1 MRHYFFLLFTL
12 LALSASA
19 ENISTNQAKKI
30 AKDFFSNN
38 RPQLQVNE
46 LKMVFDGETPE
57 SRSTGANPAL
67 YVFDNPNGKGFVIV
81 AGDDMAQPILGY
93 SYENDF
99 PSGQL
104 PEHVEGWLNSLKQ
117 QINDGRKYGVVSKPN
132 SRSLTRAGEVIVQLK
147 TAQWNQNAPYNQYSP
162 TINGK
167 KTPTGCTITAG
178 AIVMK
183 YHQWPKQGT
192 GTIPGYTTGT
202 HKIEMPAIE
211 LGHTY
216 EWSKMPDVYKTNQ
229 YSQEQAHQVARLMAD
244 LGTMAKADYDLGGT
258 GATSYYFAELF
269 PVYMD
274 YDKSALYRDRHEYSD
289 SKWHELMKTEL
300 QQNRPVIYSGHNEES
315 GHCFVLDGYTSDDFY
330 SVNWGWGGYCNGY
343 FLLNALVP
351 SGSGTG
357 GNNDHYN
364 FYQSAVTGL
373 MPNQGGDYVEL
384 ITLGEKG
391 LSSERTTFERYT
403 PFKITTEWL
412 GNSGTTNFT
421 GTFLWALT
429 DKNGKIKENL
439 ATLNVSNL
447 PSRHG
452 WHNLERN
459 CTITVPLAIGDR
471 IRVFYK
477 STQTPKWTLIEGGEE
492 CVWELLVTDEY
503 SIEETTRIRFQK
515 KERILIVNTK
525 NGVNIKFTNNRGTN
539 LNHLCETKENETI
552 IHTNGL
558 PAGNYLLN
566 LEKTFENKDVRIK
579 LGESTQ
585 QQ

>member
-30 AKDFFSNN
+30 AKIFFSNN

-81 AGDDMAQPILGY
+81 AGDDMAQPVLGY

-104 PEHVEGWLNSLKQ
+104 PEHVEAWLNSLKQ
-117 QINDGRKYGVVSKPN
+117 QINDGRKYGVVSKPD

-147 TAQWNQNAPYNQYSP
+147 TAQWNQHAPYDQYSP
-162 TINGK
+162 TIEGK
-167 KTPTGCTITAG
+167 KAPTGCVITAG
-178 AIVMK
+178 AILMK

-244 LGTMAKADYDLGGT
+244 LGTMVKANYDKGST
-258 GATSYYFAELF
+258 AASSSYYATYF
-269 PVYMD
+269 PIYMD
-274 YDKSALYRDRHEYSD
+274 YDKSALFRDRYEYSD
-289 SKWHELMKTEL
+289 SKWYELLENEL
-300 QQNRPVIYSGHNEES
+300 HQGRPIIYSGHNESS
-315 GHCFVLDGYTSDDFY
+315 GHCFILDGYTSDHYF

-364 FYQSAVTGL
+364 FSQDAITGL
-373 MPNQGGDYVEL
+373 MPNQGGDYIEK
-384 ITLGEKG
+384 ISLGEKG
-391 LSSERTTFERYT
+391 LSTQ
-403 PFKITTEWL
+403 TTEFDRYRSFQITMDRISNH
-412 GNSGTTNFT
+412 GGAAFT

-429 DKNGKIKENL
+429 DKEGNIKEKL
-439 ATLNVSNL
+439 ATLNVTDL
-447 PSRHG
+447 KPRYG
-452 WHNLERN
+452 FYDYKQN
-459 CTITVPLAIGDR
+459 CTITVPIAIGDKIR
-471 IRVFYK
+471 IFYK
-477 STQTPKWTLIEGGEE
+477 STKTPKWTLVEGGEE
-492 CVWELLVTDEY
+492 CVWELPITDEY

-515 KERILIVNTK
+515 NERIFIVNTK
-525 NGVNIKFTNNRGTN
+525 DGVNIKFTNDRGTS

-566 LEKTFENKDVRIK
+566 LKKTFENKDVRIK

>member
-1 MRHYFFLLFTL
+1 MRYKLILLFSL
-12 LALSASA
+12 LVLSASA

-46 LKMVFDGETPE
+46 LKMVYDGETPE
-57 SRSTGANPAL
+57 SRSTGANPTF

-104 PEHVEGWLNSLKQ
+104 PEHVEGWLNNLKQ

-147 TAQWNQNAPYNQYSP
+147 TAQWDQGTPYSQYSP

-167 KTPTGCTITAG
+167 TPPTGCTITAG

-183 YHQWPKQGT
+183 FHQWPKQGT
-192 GTIPGYTTGT
+192 GTIPGYTTDT
-202 HKIEMPAIE
+202 HKIAMPAIE

-216 EWSKMPDVYKTNQ
+216 EWSKMPDIYKTNQ
-229 YSQEQAHQVARLMAD
+229 YSKEQAHQVARLMAD

-274 YDKSALYRDRHEYSD
+274 YDKSALYRDRYEYSD
-289 SKWHELMKTEL
+289 SKWHELMKAEL

-391 LSSERTTFERYT
+391 LSTE
-403 PFKITTEWL
+403 TTEF
-412 GNSGTTNFT
+412 NTNIPFIIRTDRINNGGADLFT

-429 DKNGKIKENL
+429 DKNGKIKEEL
-439 ATLNVSNL
+439 ATLNTTNLQPRWGYSNL
-447 PSRHG
+447 Q
-452 WHNLERN
+452 RN
-459 CTITVPLAIGDR
+459 CTITVPIAIGDR
-471 IRVFYK
+471 IRIFYK
-477 STQTPKWTLIEGGEE
+477 STKTPKWTLVEGGNE
-492 CVWELLVTDEY
+492 CVWDLPITDEY

-525 NGVNIKFTNNRGTN
+525 DGVNIKFTNNRGTN
-539 LNHLCETKENETI
+539 LDHLCETKENETI
-552 IHTNGL
+552 IQTYGL

-566 LEKTFENKDVRIK
+566 LKKTFENKDVRIK